1 MQLQETIGAHQA
13 LKIMRNLSKAGV
25 PFSIEFE
32 GFSTKRNRATGYRK
46 VEKALLRKSF
56 RKEQSD
62 QHDVLINYIDC
73 SDDSNKTFRLPQ
85 LYRFNGKKVV
95 L

>member
-1 MQLQETIGAHQA
+1 MQKQKPLKIHEA
-13 LKIMRNLSKAGV
+13 LKIMRNLTKAGI

-32 GFSTKRNRATGYRK
+32 KYSTKTGVAGGYRK
-46 VEKALLRKSF
+46 VEKAFLRKSF
-56 RKEQSD
+56 RVNQST

-73 SDDSNKTFRLPQ
+73 SDDTNKTFRLPQ
-85 LYRFNGKKVV
+85 LYRLNGQKVI